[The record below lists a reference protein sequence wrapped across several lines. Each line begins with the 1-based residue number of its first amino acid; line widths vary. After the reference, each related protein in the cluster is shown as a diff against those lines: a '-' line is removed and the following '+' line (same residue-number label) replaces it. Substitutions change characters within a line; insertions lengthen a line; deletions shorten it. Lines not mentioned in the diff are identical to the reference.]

1 MIISLALIL
10 STILSQDA
18 ADDKTKAFAR
28 VDASAEQHLAF
39 LQKLIRTGE
48 RGEEAVQAVVEQR
61 FRELGCDV
69 EVVRVLPSSLR
80 LEKEFAAG
88 AMIDETERISVVGV
102 CRGNGSG
109 RSVLFF
115 AHPDGI
121 RVDPAGWTKPL
132 FEGVIENRR
141 LYGWAIADDLAG
153 VALMAEAMAAIR
165 GAGVQLRGDV
175 VLASTASKR
184 NGRGILAVLR
194 KGYRAD
200 AAVYLHPA
208 ESGGGLGEIKSL
220 TSGLSRFQVRVTGKA
235 PETTEPGHTAF
246 AHRASPAT
254 RSARHIMRALE
265 ELDEER
271 ASRVH
276 HPRLDEQIG
285 RSTNLLIA
293 DVSCGNASA
302 LSRVPVECVIGA
314 TLTFPPG
321 EALESVQREV
331 EAAIENAARHD
342 PHLREHPP
350 RVEWLFGTPGVEVP
364 TSDPLYRTV
373 SAAIEAVTGTAP
385 IPYALHSGSDIRNPI
400 NINGTPAVG
409 FGPLAGGLTH
419 SGLTDEWIDLDDYRR
434 AMKAVV
440 AIMVD
445 WTGEDP

>member
-1 MIISLALIL
+1 
-10 STILSQDA
+10 
-18 ADDKTKAFAR
+18 
-28 VDASAEQHLAF
+28 
-39 LQKLIRTGE
+39 
-48 RGEEAVQAVVEQR
+48 VV
-61 FRELGCDV
+61 
-69 EVVRVLPSSLR
+69 
-80 LEKEFAAG
+80 
-88 AMIDETERISVVGV
+88 
-102 CRGNGSG
+102 
-109 RSVLFF
+109 
-115 AHPDGI
+115 
-121 RVDPAGWTKPL
+121 
-132 FEGVIENRR
+132 ENRR

-175 VLASTASKR
+175 ILASTASKR

-194 KGYRAD
+194 QGYRAD

-220 TSGLSRFQVRVTGKA
+220 SSGLLRFQVTVTGKA

-254 RSARHIMRALE
+254 RSARLIMGALE
-265 ELDEER
+265 ELDDER
-271 ASRVH
+271 SSRVH
-276 HPRLDEQIG
+276 HPRLDEQVG

-302 LSRVPVECVIGA
+302 LSRVPVECIIGA

-331 EAAIENAARHD
+331 EAAIEGAALHD
-342 PHLREHPP
+342 PHLRDHPP
-350 RVEWLFGTPGVEVP
+350 WVEWLFGTPGVEVP

-373 SAAIEAVTGTAP
+373 SDAIEAVTGTAP

-440 AIMVD
+440 AIMLD
-445 WTGEDP
+445 WTREDP

>member
-1 MIISLALIL
+1 LNSLALIL
-10 STILSQDA
+10 STLLSQA
-18 ADDKTKAFAR
+18 AVDEKTKAFAQA
-28 VDASAEQHLAF
+28 DASAEQHLAF
-39 LQKLIRTGE
+39 LQKLIQTGE
-48 RGEEAVQAVVEQR
+48 RGEDAVQAVIEQR
-61 FRELGCDV
+61 FEELGCEV
-69 EVVRVLPSSLR
+69 EVLRVLPSSLR
-80 LEKEFAAG
+80 LEREFAAG
-88 AMIDETERISVVGV
+88 AMIDETERISVVAT
-102 CRGNGSG
+102 CRGTGDG
-109 RSVLFF
+109 KSVLFF

-132 FEGVIENRR
+132 FEGVVENRR

-165 GAGVQLRGDV
+165 GAGVELRGDV
-175 VLASTASKR
+175 ILASTASKR

-194 KGYRAD
+194 NGYRAD

-208 ESGGGLGEIKSL
+208 ESGGGLAEIKSL
-220 TSGLSRFQVRVTGKA
+220 TSGLLRFQVRVTGTA

-254 RSARHIMRALE
+254 RSARHVMRALE
-265 ELDEER
+265 ELDADR

-276 HPRLDEQIG
+276 HPRLDEQVG

-302 LSRVPVECVIGA
+302 LSRVPVECLVGG

-321 EALESVQREV
+321 EAVESVQREV
-331 EAAIENAARHD
+331 EAAVEGAAQHD
-342 PHLREHPP
+342 PNLSAQPAE
-350 RVEWLFGTPGVEVP
+350 VEWLFGTPGVEVE

-373 SAAIEAVTGTAP
+373 SSAIEAATGKVP

-409 FGPLAGGLTH
+409 FGPLAGGLKH
-419 SGLTDEWIDLDDYRR
+419 SELTDEWIDLDDYGR
-434 AMKAVV
+434 ATKAVI
-440 AIMVD
+440 AIMID
-445 WTGEDP
+445 WTRQGR

>member
-1 MIISLALIL
+1 MISLALVL
-10 STILSQDA
+10 SALLSQGVT
-18 ADDKTKAFAR
+18 DDTTKAFAR
-28 VDASAEQHLAF
+28 VDATSERHLDF
-39 LQKLIRTGE
+39 LRELIRTGE

-61 FRELGCDV
+61 FSDLGCDV
-69 EVVRVLPSSLR
+69 DVIRVLPSSLR
-80 LEKEFAAG
+80 LEREFAAG
-88 AMIDETERISVVGV
+88 TMIDETERISVVGV
-102 CRGNGSG
+102 CRGTGGG

-121 RVDPAGWTKPL
+121 RVDPTGWTKPL
-132 FEGVIENRR
+132 FDGLVENGR

-165 GAGVQLRGDV
+165 EAGVPLRGDV
-175 VLASTASKR
+175 ILASTASKR

-194 KGYRAD
+194 QGYRAD

-208 ESGGGLGEIKSL
+208 ESGGGLREIKSL
-220 TSGLSRFQVRVTGKA
+220 TSGLLRFQVIVPGTA

-246 AHRASPAT
+246 AHQASPAT
-254 RSARHIMRALE
+254 QSAWKIMLALE

-271 ASRVH
+271 ASRAH

-285 RSTNLLIA
+285 RSTNLLVA

-302 LSRVPVECVIGA
+302 LSRVPVECIIGA

-321 EALESVQREV
+321 EALESVQQEV
-331 EAAIENAARHD
+331 EAAVEDVTPKA
-342 PHLREHPP
+342 

-364 TSDPLYRTV
+364 TDDPLYRTV
-373 SAAIEAVTGTAP
+373 SSAIEAVTGTAP

-419 SGLTDEWIDLDDYRR
+419 SGLTDEWIDLDDYSL
-434 AMKAVV
+434 AVKAVI

-445 WTGEDP
+445 WTREDP